1 MNVNRLFS
9 SYGTLAVLTTCLLSA
24 SVTQAQTYVGQQ
36 TLTESPSHLEAAVYP
51 LSNQRSTIKV
61 IFNNLTGG
69 SVRVVIRDEKKK
81 VVYEEYETT
90 ARYRRNFNLSELPEG
105 KYMVELSKQKE
116 QYSQAFSIGMPATM
130 SNIALLNPPVQ
141 NSPDK
146 PVVGRLI
153 VSQ

>member
-24 SVTQAQTYVGQQ
+24 PVTQAQTYVGRQ
-36 TLTESPSHLEAAVYP
+36 TLTESPSHLEANVYP
-51 LSNQRSTIKV
+51 LSNQPSTIKV

-69 SVRVVIRDEKKK
+69 EVRIVIRSAKGT
-81 VVYEEYETT
+81 VVYDAFEST

-105 KYMVELSKQKE
+105 QYTVELNKQKE
-116 QYSQAFSIGMPATM
+116 QYSQAFSIGTPATV
-130 SNIALLNPPVQ
+130 SHIALLNPPVQ

-146 PVVGRLI
+146 PAVGRLI